1 MNKTQSVNSNKTI
14 KELQAR
20 IEQNE
25 EELEGER
32 QARTNAEK
40 QRGGQARELD
50 DLSERVEGA
59 GGATMAQV

>member
-1 MNKTQSVNSNKTI
+1 M
-14 KELQAR
+14 QAR

-40 QRGGQARELD
+40 QRGGLARELD
-50 DLSERVEGA
+50 DLSERVEEA

>member
-20 IEQNE
+20 IEQNQ

-32 QARTNAEK
+32 QARTNSEK

-50 DLSERVEGA
+50 DLSERVEE
-59 GGATMAQV
+59 